1 MHHRHIGATALLSS
15 LYGMILQAVLANSLR
30 IGKIGLYRQD
40 LRHAHLCGF
49 FDNEIRARLLYW
61 CEE

>member
-1 MHHRHIGATALLSS
+1 
-15 LYGMILQAVLANSLR
+15 MILQAVLANSLR
-30 IGKIGLYRQD
+30 IGKVALHRQD